1 MIAFISIIY
10 IAAVVLVFKVFK
22 VKPGPW
28 SIALMATIGFV
39 LLGGIIILW
48 TIAAPISP
56 KAVVGRYV
64 VELVPYVKGQVVSI
78 PAQPNVPLKKGDILF
93 QIDPKPYQYAVDQV
107 QAQLQAA
114 KSNVKQMSATV
125 RVAEANVKK
134 AEANVTASK
143 AALDVAVAIQ
153 KENPQAISKL
163 KMVQAEESY
172 AAAQATLQVS
182 QASEEQARSGLAAAN
197 DTVINVESQ
206 LQLAEFNLAEC
217 TVRAPADGFVTNWG
231 IRVGTFVVPM
241 PMAAIGSF
249 VDTSDTYIAAPF
261 PAQMLIHV
269 KPDQPVEMAF
279 KSRPGRLFRGT
290 VANVIQATGEGQ
302 IMTGGKLPSAT
313 SIGSPGY
320 LAVKIRLDEDEPAEL
335 LEMGSAGIVAIY
347 TDWGKPFAMISK
359 VTVRMKKWIYF
370 LPIPS

>member
-48 TIAAPISP
+48 TIACTISP

-93 QIDPKPYQYAVDQV
+93 QIDPQPYQYAVDQV
-107 QAQLQAA
+107 KAQLQAA

-134 AEANVTASK
+134 AEANVTATK
-143 AALDVAVAIQ
+143 AALDVAVAIE

-217 TVRAPADGFVTNWG
+217 TVRSPRWICYQLG
-231 IRVGTFVVPM
+231 IVSGPSWCQCQWRRSARLSTQGYLYRGTFSSPD
-241 PMAAIGSF
+241 AHSCQ
-249 VDTSDTYIAAPF
+249 TR
-261 PAQMLIHV
+261 PA
-269 KPDQPVEMAF
+269 
-279 KSRPGRLFRGT
+279 SR
-290 VANVIQATGEGQ
+290 N
-302 IMTGGKLPSAT
+302 
-313 SIGSPGY
+313 
-320 LAVKIRLDEDEPAEL
+320 
-335 LEMGSAGIVAIY
+335 GI
-347 TDWGKPFAMISK
+347 
-359 VTVRMKKWIYF
+359 
-370 LPIPS
+370 

>member
-1 MIAFISIIY
+1 
-10 IAAVVLVFKVFK
+10 
-22 VKPGPW
+22 
-28 SIALMATIGFV
+28 MATIGVV
-39 LLGGIIILW
+39 LLGAIVILW
-48 TIAAPISP
+48 TIAGPVSS

-114 KSNVKQMSATV
+114 KSNVTQMSANV

-134 AEANVTASK
+134 AEANVSATK

-163 KMVQAEESY
+163 KMVQAEESNT
-172 AAAQATLQVS
+172 AIALATLQVS

-197 DTVINVESQ
+197 DTVISVESQ
-206 LQLAEFNLAEC
+206 LQMAEFDLAEC
-217 TVRAPADGFVTNWG
+217 TVKAPADGFVTNWG
-231 IRVGTFVVPM
+231 IRVGTYVVPM

-249 VDTSDTYIAAPF
+249 VDTTETYIAAPF

-279 KSRPGRLFRGT
+279 KSQPGRLFRGT

-302 IMTGGKLPSAT
+302 ITTGGKLPSAA

-335 LEMGSAGIVAIY
+335 LEMGSAGVVAIY

-359 VTVRMKKWIYF
+359 VAV
-370 LPIPS
+370 P